1 MKNVCFFAII
11 MQSAAF
17 FAFAGGAKEEPPAPI
32 NDTWTLCVT
41 QFDVSEMP
49 PARAVMGQMVMQYIV
64 EDMRTA
70 VSRLWLNEE
79 AEYYST
85 VARQK
90 AENAAAKKLSAK
102 LAERDKLI
110 FAGNESYKYKQAV
123 KKIDKEI
130 ETLRYE
136 FAKSMVSTPPL
147 ALSPAVKLT
156 EENLTKNFPAPP
168 AAGQEYYF
176 CTGQKADAFLT
187 GKITWYFD
195 RLYVEIALWSV
206 YARKVTYT
214 DSAIFSPEAIKEGS
228 TELGDRL
235 FDHISGF
242 LPAWLKVKADPANAL
257 IIVDDYVASDGET
270 ELMDFTPGA
279 VSITAFAEDHE
290 TFTAEV
296 ELIEGERTDV
306 SIELS
311 PIPVDQFDVSLKDQP
326 PPKQGALPPEKP
338 SAAPDGDGAETAE
351 NAETADGDNSA
362 AVYDGALYAGRT
374 PLRLKGHSGQQK
386 NLNVETPDGRVDQTV
401 FIVSKDPIVFDPKIP
416 PAEGRTEA
424 ARKKF
429 YSAYGRFWIALPL
442 AVLGI
447 GLNNTITA
455 AYNRTGDP
463 ALKEQHDVVYWGSMG
478 LSIVMGLC
486 LAETFY
492 RLGRYVWEANK
503 EASPLTGKAPE
514 PEALPAEPDAA
525 GGTKNAA
532 GLSAEPE
539 PPPAELEA
547 ASP

>member
-1 MKNVCFFAII
+1 
-11 MQSAAF
+11 MQTVAF
-17 FAFAGGAKEEPPAPI
+17 FAFARGAKEEPPAPI

-49 PARAVMGQMVMQYIV
+49 PSRAVMGQMVMQYIV

-79 AEYYST
+79 AEYYSM
-85 VARQK
+85 VVRLK

-110 FAGNESYKYKQAV
+110 FAGNESYKYKQSL

-130 ETLRYE
+130 EALRYE
-136 FAKSMVSTPPL
+136 FEKSGVSTPPL

-156 EENLTKNFPAPP
+156 EENLAKNFPAPP

-187 GKITWYFD
+187 GKITWYFN
-195 RLYVEIALWSV
+195 RLYIEIALWSI

-214 DSAIFSPEAIKEGS
+214 DSAIFSPDAIKEGS
-228 TELGDRL
+228 IELGDRL

-242 LPAWLKVKADPANAL
+242 LPAWIKIKADPANTR
-257 IIVDDYVASDGET
+257 IIVDDYVAGEGET
-270 ELMDFTPGA
+270 ELMDFTPGT

-290 TFTAEV
+290 TFMADV
-296 ELIEGERTDV
+296 DLIEGERTDV
-306 SIELS
+306 SIKLS
-311 PIPVDQFDVSLKDQP
+311 PIPVDEFDVSLKDPP
-326 PPKQGALPPEKP
+326 PPKRGARSTDKSDVET
-338 SAAPDGDGAETAE
+338 AAETYDGDKAV
-351 NAETADGDNSA
+351 S
-362 AVYDGALYAGRT
+362 VYDGALYVGQI
-374 PLRLKGHSGQQK
+374 PLKLKGQSGQQK

-416 PAEGRTEA
+416 PAEKRTEL

-442 AVLGI
+442 AVLSI

-463 ALKEQHDVVYWGSMG
+463 TLKEQRDVVYWCSMG
-478 LSIVMGLC
+478 LSVVMGAC
-486 LAETFY
+486 LLETFY
-492 RLGRYVWEANK
+492 RIGRYVWEANK
-503 EASPLTGKAPE
+503 EGSPLTGE
-514 PEALPAEPDAA
+514 
-525 GGTKNAA
+525 T
-532 GLSAEPE
+532 PE
-539 PPPAELEA
+539 PPELPATVSEA
-547 ASP
+547 SLVEPSPAPENGD